1 MKAFVEARTRLTSLA
16 SLAFIAI
23 KFSTPLAVGWRA
35 RKRVSAKALV
45 KAGSLLK
52 ILPFC

>member
-1 MKAFVEARTRLTSLA
+1 MKAFVEARARLT

-23 KFSTPLAVGWRA
+23 KFSTPLAVGWRT

-45 KAGSLLK
+45 KAGWLLK